1 MPDYTSYIMTNI
13 NDMIAELFTNI
24 GKGTYFKISERVLVT
39 SNLKELD
46 VEKIKQII
54 EDSFEKKLKSDFFT
68 QLEKR
73 SPLIYLTEN
82 HSALA
87 IVTATSLKNYN
98 YLDKLCVTTQKQV
111 SVYYLCKA
119 L

>member
-24 GKGTYFKISERVLVT
+24 GKGTYFKISERVLVA

-54 EDSFEKKLKSDFFT
+54 EDSFEKKLKSDYFT
-68 QLEKR
+68 QLEQR

-87 IVTATSLKNYN
+87 IVTTTSLKNYN

-111 SVYYLCKA
+111 NLYYLC
-119 L
+119 